1 MMRKNLRKW
10 KDDWMTRIVFMGTP
24 DFSVPV
30 LGTLIDDGY
39 EVVGVVTQPDRP
51 KGRKKVM
58 TPPPVKEEAPR
69 RGIPVLQP
77 EKVREEAE
85 TDKILALE
93 PDLIV
98 TAAFGQ
104 ILPKKLLDYPKY
116 GCINVHASLLPE
128 ARRSPDP
135 LRHSGR
141 QRENRRDD
149 HVHGRKIGCRR
160 YARQG

>member
-1 MMRKNLRKW
+1 
-10 KDDWMTRIVFMGTP
+10 MGTP

-58 TPPPVKEEAPR
+58 TPPPVKEEALR

-93 PDLIV
+93 PDL
-98 TAAFGQ
+98 GE
-104 ILPKKLLDYPKY
+104 
-116 GCINVHASLLPE
+116 SL
-128 ARRSPDP
+128 AITF
-135 LRHSGR
+135 
-141 QRENRRDD
+141 
-149 HVHGRKIGCRR
+149 KTIGDIS
-160 YARQG
+160 